1 MERAKSPLRSK
12 EPAVT
17 LSVLKL
23 ETCFHRLQRPSAKW
37 SRFIPRVASRFGLGT
52 CRLSEHGWGT
62 KSLRSQAI
70 PSQADITLCPNGLHS
85 IGLHV
90 LRSGDVGLV
99 LGASRDGVR
108 SRKQRTGCISFS
120 FEATDFPRPPL
131 ESYERGE
138 EENGGAHWNRVIFG
152 QLRDLGL
159 SAQVSRR

>member
-1 MERAKSPLRSK
+1 MERAKSPLRSQ

-17 LSVLKL
+17 LSVSKL

-37 SRFIPRVASRFGLGT
+37 ERFIPRVASRFGSGT
-52 CRLSEHGWGT
+52 CRLSERVRDQRR
-62 KSLRSQAI
+62 LRKWIRS
-70 PSQADITLCPNGLHS
+70 SQADITLGANRSDG
-85 IGLHV
+85 IRLHV
-90 LRSGDVGLV
+90 LRSGDVGLG

-138 EENGGAHWNRVIFG
+138 EENGGRIGIGSFS
-152 QLRDLGL
+152 LG
-159 SAQVSRR
+159 